1 MESNTKLAGNF
12 FLVTVSNAALLPK
25 KLPTTSDI
33 LLSSIN
39 KNNSSA
45 AQSENSNSM
54 PEFFDVLQET
64 ERESKCGVQISCVK
78 KNNKLSTVAL
88 NAHLRFKNGN
98 QLDVEASL
106 LISDIEKMENPTPRA
121 QITSMFLKVTKNDIT
136 VDGYDRNSAKFT
148 DLTRSLFHQQT
159 HAKLADNVAED
170 VFFPQ
175 RVMETE
181 QTDYVLST
189 SLSLYI
195 RQSSSLV

>member
-1 MESNTKLAGNF
+1 MWCT
-12 FLVTVSNAALLPK
+12 
-25 KLPTTSDI
+25 
-33 LLSSIN
+33 
-39 KNNSSA
+39 NNVCP
-45 AQSENSNSM
+45 Q
-54 PEFFDVLQET
+54 
-64 ERESKCGVQISCVK
+64 
-78 KNNKLSTVAL
+78 NNKLSTITL
-88 NAHLRFKNGN
+88 NAHLHFKNGK

-121 QITSMFLKVTKNDIT
+121 QIASMFLKVTKNDIT
-136 VDGYDRNSAKFT
+136 VDGYDRNSTNYKCT

-170 VFFPQ
+170 GFFPQ

>member
-12 FLVTVSNAALLPK
+12 FLVTVNNAAWLPK

-64 ERESKCGVQISCVK
+64 ERESKCGVQISCVE
-78 KNNKLSTVAL
+78 KNNKLS
-88 NAHLRFKNGN
+88 NAHLHFKNGN

-170 VFFPQ
+170 VFF
-175 RVMETE
+175 
-181 QTDYVLST
+181 ST
-189 SLSLYI
+189 TCYGN
-195 RQSSSLV
+195 

>member
-1 MESNTKLAGNF
+1 MKTQTACRN
-12 FLVTVSNAALLPK
+12 
-25 KLPTTSDI
+25 
-33 LLSSIN
+33 
-39 KNNSSA
+39 
-45 AQSENSNSM
+45 
-54 PEFFDVLQET
+54 
-64 ERESKCGVQISCVK
+64 
-78 KNNKLSTVAL
+78 
-88 NAHLRFKNGN
+88 FKNGN

-121 QITSMFLKVTKNDIT
+121 QITSMLLFSRNN
-136 VDGYDRNSAKFT
+136 RNSAKFT

>member
-1 MESNTKLAGNF
+1 MKTQTACQN
-12 FLVTVSNAALLPK
+12 
-25 KLPTTSDI
+25 
-33 LLSSIN
+33 
-39 KNNSSA
+39 
-45 AQSENSNSM
+45 
-54 PEFFDVLQET
+54 FDVLQET
-64 ERESKCGVQISCVK
+64 ERESKYGVQISCVE
-78 KNNKLSTVAL
+78 KNNKLS

-106 LISDIEKMENPTPRA
+106 LIRDIEKMENPTPRA

-136 VDGYDRNSAKFT
+136 VDGYNRNSSMLPYSAMLT
-148 DLTRSLFHQQT
+148 YLTRSLFHQQT